1 MSSTQ
6 PTDMGLN
13 LNLVIMTWAETKN
26 WRLNWVSHPGTPK
39 NKKLLKD
46 NIGNC
51 LESPSVPDPDSVS
64 TGFYSQLE
72 WLKQCNHVIIYT
84 VTHVFLMHLSFAH
97 THFGFIPTPDALNPT
112 VSITM
117 TRNGFF
123 INLKYIN
130 GQLALWGSLSG
141 HFSLPNPGTC
151 PSK

>member
-1 MSSTQ
+1 M
-6 PTDMGLN
+6 
-13 LNLVIMTWAETKN
+13 
-26 WRLNWVSHPGTPK
+26 SHPGTPQ

-97 THFGFIPTPDALNPT
+97 THFGFIPTPDALNPSI
-112 VSITM
+112 SITM

-130 GQLALWGSLSG
+130 GQLALWGS
-141 HFSLPNPGTC
+141 FSIWAFFFTQPWHMSFKIKSRNPGVDC
-151 PSK
+151 LNFLFLYCVIHLPPAYP